1 MATVAFLGTGLLGS
15 GMVERMLQQGNTV
28 VVWNRTASKARALET
43 HGAKVAATPGDAV
56 ADAERIHMTLPD
68 DAVVDQIVEGFRGR
82 LRADAI
88 VIDHSTTSPR
98 GTAARIPRLNGAGVK
113 FLHAP
118 VFMSPQMARDGVGI
132 VLASGPRTVFDEARP
147 ALDTMTGEVWY
158 IGEQPDRAAAYKIFG
173 NSMLFVIAAGVAD
186 VFAMAKGLG
195 IPAADA
201 LAVFSKFQ
209 PAGVIK
215 SRGEKMARGDF
226 SASFEL
232 TMARKDM
239 RLMLEAAGSQPM
251 AVLPAIAERM
261 DDAIAKG
268 HGKDDLGAIAAAVV
282 R

>member
-1 MATVAFLGTGLLGS
+1 MANVAFLGTGMMGS
-15 GMVERMLQQGNTV
+15 GMVEAMLRRGDAV
-28 VVWNRTASKARALET
+28 AVWNRTESKARALERL
-43 HGAKVAATPGDAV
+43 GATVAASPADAV
-56 ADAERIHMTLPD
+56 AAADRVHLMLPD
-68 DAVVDQIVEGFRGR
+68 DAVVDRILEQS
-82 LRADAI
+82 LPRARRDAV

-98 GTAARIPRLNGAGVK
+98 GTAARVSRLNAAGVR
-113 FLHAP
+113 FVHAP

-132 VLASGPRTVFDEARP
+132 VLVSGPRAVFDAAKPE
-147 ALDTMTGEVWY
+147 LEKMTGEVWY
-158 IGEQPDRAAAYKIFG
+158 IGEEPDRAAAYKIFG

-195 IPAADA
+195 IAPADA

-209 PAGVIK
+209 PGGVIK

-239 RLMLEAAGSQPM
+239 RLMLEAAGPQPTV
-251 AVLPAIAERM
+251 VLQSIAQRM

-268 HGKDDLGAIAAAVV
+268 HGQDDLGAIAAEVV